1 MSLGPCLLTRGSACD
16 VDAALPA
23 GRSERQQGAGAV
35 REAGAAGRR
44 ELLQVQQVR
53 GPRWALWARP
63 GAVGRAGCCG
73 RAGPGQATPGSG

>member
-1 MSLGPCLLTRGSACD
+1 MGLGPCLLTRGSECN

-23 GRSERQQGAGAV
+23 GRSEREQGAGAV

-53 GPRWALWARP
+53 GP
-63 GAVGRAGCCG
+63 G
-73 RAGPGQATPGSG
+73 RAGPGSG